1 MECFICRQTGHIA
14 SNCKNPQIIEEEVS
28 QTITQPSADE
38 IQNENIILK
47 PRTNETAAL
56 KRAISETLTSSDQT
70 SLTEFDAVVSP
81 IEDNST
87 PISQK
92 ISTENTP
99 NRKRAKKKRKID
111 LPVDHAL
118 SEPTKNAITKAYQE
132 HIGTFHLQYE
142 NLVAFL
148 ENSYGTSTPHI
159 EAAKFTDDIKS
170 LLHDL
175 HVIYSYVERATK
187 NRITRISKKIRGKL
201 KDEEMEVGS
210 LNSLN
215 TITDDEDFSDN
226 SSQPSQN

>member
-1 MECFICRQTGHIA
+1 MPGDD
-14 SNCKNPQIIEEEVS
+14 EEVLRLRALRELV
-28 QTITQPSADE
+28 ITSVNSLYQQAE
-38 IQNENIILK
+38 IFEDNPELFSNSKIH
-47 PRTNETAAL
+47 
-56 KRAISETLTSSDQT
+56 
-70 SLTEFDAVVSP
+70 LTEFDAIISP

-92 ISTENTP
+92 IPTENTP
-99 NRKRAKKKRKID
+99 NKKRAKKKRSID

-118 SEPTKNAITKAYQE
+118 SEPTKNVITKAYQE

-170 LLHDL
+170 PLHDL